1 MNEWNRI
8 WGNRSSDIVIS
19 DNIFDMFCKLK
30 KADGFDTQDVDGY
43 YEAFF
48 SQWKHMVEHITQNV
62 GDISSVYEVGCGSG
76 VNLYLF
82 QQLKKVTQVGGC
94 DYSQTA
100 DCSCKK
106 NIKCK

>member
-19 DNIFDMFCKLK
+19 DDVFDMFCKLK

-48 SQWKHMVEHITQNV
+48 SQWKHMVEHARHMSWQIGTPHLRRAAEAAC
-62 GDISSVYEVGCGSG
+62 GDISPH
-76 VNLYLF
+76 
-82 QQLKKVTQVGGC
+82 KIC
-94 DYSQTA
+94 DFA
-100 DCSCKK
+100 GAPI
-106 NIKCK
+106 N

>member
-1 MNEWNRI
+1 VTVSYETCLYHADKMNGEEIRNMNEWNRI

-48 SQWKHMVEHITQNV
+48 HNGNIWWNTLHRMLAIFQVCMKWDVEAV
-62 GDISSVYEVGCGSG
+62 
-76 VNLYLF
+76 
-82 QQLKKVTQVGGC
+82 
-94 DYSQTA
+94 
-100 DCSCKK
+100 
-106 NIKCK
+106 

>member
-1 MNEWNRI
+1 MLSRNATVSYETCLYDADKMNGEEIRNMNEWNRI

-48 SQWKHMVEHITQNV
+48 FTMET
-62 GDISSVYEVGCGSG
+62 Y
-76 VNLYLF
+76 
-82 QQLKKVTQVGGC
+82 GGTHYTEC
-94 DYSQTA
+94 WRYF
-100 DCSCKK
+100 
-106 NIKCK
+106 KCV